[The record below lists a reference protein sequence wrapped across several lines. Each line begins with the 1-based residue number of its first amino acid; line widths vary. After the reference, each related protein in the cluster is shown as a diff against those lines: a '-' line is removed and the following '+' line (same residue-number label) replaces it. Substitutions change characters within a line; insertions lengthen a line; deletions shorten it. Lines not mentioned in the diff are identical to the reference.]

1 MHHDHYSPPTN
12 ILEPWLIRAVLIL
25 LCSASVILFIGQYTD
40 LDLYIADFYFDAQ
53 RHLFPWDR
61 TWFGRDLMHGYV
73 KNVIVW
79 IGFLIIAAVLIDL
92 VFHFARLSSLSRAR
106 LRVLA
111 LAAVF
116 EPMLIRTLK
125 QGSNLHCPWDVDRYG
140 GSNPFLRLLDA
151 VPDGWQAGH
160 CFPAGHASTAM
171 WLTALAVLW
180 LPTNPRRA
188 SIAFIGGLS
197 AGLFMGWVQQMRG
210 QHFLTHTL
218 WTAWLASALTVLL
231 IALFARQLSSR
242 AASARVSAT
251 PLLAPPASAK
261 GIADMA

>member
-1 MHHDHYSPPTN
+1 MRHDHHSSPAN
-12 ILEPWLIRAVLIL
+12 KLNPWLVRAVLIL
-25 LCSASVILFIGQYTD
+25 LCSATVILFVGQYTD
-40 LDLYIADFYFDAQ
+40 LDLYIADYYFDAQ
-53 RHLFPWDR
+53 RLFFPWDR

-79 IGFLIIAAVLIDL
+79 IGFLIIAAALVDL
-92 VFHFARLSSLSRAR
+92 VFHFNRLSALHRAR

-111 LAAVF
+111 LAAAL
-116 EPMLIRTLK
+116 EPMLITTLK
-125 QGSNLHCPWDVDRYG
+125 KSSNLHCPWGVDRYG

-171 WLTALAVLW
+171 WLTALTVLW

-188 SIAFIGGLS
+188 SMAFF
-197 AGLFMGWVQQMRG
+197 AGLGVGVFLGWVQQMRG

-218 WTAWLASALTVLL
+218 WTAWLASALTIAL
-231 IALFARQLSSR
+231 IALFSRQISSR
-242 AASARVSAT
+242 TAAPSRGR
-251 PLLAPPASAK
+251 LLLEADPSAK
-261 GIADMA
+261 GVADMA